1 MSKGKILVIDDE
13 KNIRLTLNKCLK
25 FMDMEVE
32 EAINGEE
39 ALQKF
44 IPDKYDLVF
53 LDLKM
58 QGMNGMDV
66 LKTIR
71 EKDKETPVVV
81 VSAHG
86 TVDVA
91 VEAMKNGAADFM
103 QKPFTPKEIH
113 EKVEEIL
120 SRKELVPED
129 IDTYEAHVK
138 YARQLIGKKELKKAM
153 EELKKAIGLDPLK
166 AEPHQLIGA
175 LLEIQGDF
183 PEAKKHYEASL
194 VMDPGFLPAQM
205 GLVRVNKKMKGQA
218 D

>member
-1 MSKGKILVIDDE
+1 
-13 KNIRLTLNKCLK
+13 
-25 FMDMEVE
+25 
-32 EAINGEE
+32 
-39 ALQKF
+39 
-44 IPDKYDLVF
+44 
-53 LDLKM
+53 M